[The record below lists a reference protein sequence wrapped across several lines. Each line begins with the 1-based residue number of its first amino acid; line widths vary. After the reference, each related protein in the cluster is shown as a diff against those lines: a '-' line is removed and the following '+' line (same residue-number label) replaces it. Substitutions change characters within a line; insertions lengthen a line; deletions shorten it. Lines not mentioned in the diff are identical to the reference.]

1 VKTILTLAFLLLS
14 LFASAQSRLAKGITF
29 QQLAEITGTQ
39 AGDYFGLFIAVDGN
53 TLVVGAPYA
62 SDNGENRGA
71 AYVYTAANGDWANLT
86 QVATLTPPAGQS
98 GFGFAVAING
108 DTVVVG
114 DDGAAG
120 AVAYVYVNPSGNAA
134 PTAEL
139 TTSASINNGDVITS
153 IGIEGGT
160 IVVGMPAAI
169 PVAHGEGAAFVY
181 VEPPAGWANMTE
193 TAELVSTD
201 LNTSF
206 GWSTSISGRN
216 IIVGATQ
223 AKVEGVEQGS
233 AYLFV
238 EPAAGWSGTWL
249 PTTEFEASNGTKKA
263 AFGTSVSVSGETVA
277 VGAPDEAVGSADNEG
292 AVYMFTEPSS
302 GWPKTMTE
310 TAELSASDA
319 KAGSELGWSVALSG
333 EILVAGA
340 PFERTGQ
347 GFVYVF
353 SEPSGGWQ
361 DGAQAEQIA
370 ASDGSANNNFG
381 YSVSIGGGVIAA
393 SAFGW
398 PAGGDSPDGAAYVFG
413 DNN

>member
-1 VKTILTLAFLLLS
+1 VKKFLTAPFLFVS
-14 LFASAQSRLAKGITF
+14 LFTFAQNRLMPSGQTF
-29 QQLAEITGTQ
+29 EQLAETTG
-39 AGDYFGLFIAVDGN
+39 AEGGAYFGLSTAVQGD
-53 TLVVGAPYA
+53 TLVVGSPLAA
-62 SDNGENRGA
+62 GGGA
-71 AYVYTAANGDWANLT
+71 AYVYTAVGGDWANLT
-86 QVATLTPPAGQS
+86 QIATLTPPSGQS
-98 GFGFAVAING
+98 GFGYAVAVSG
-108 DTVVVG
+108 DTIVVG
-114 DDGAAG
+114 EDGPNG
-120 AVAYVYVNPSGNAA
+120 EAVAYVYVNPSGTSSP

-139 TTSASINNGDVITS
+139 TTSVESGGAITS
-153 IGIEGGT
+153 IGIDGGT
-160 IVVGMPAAI
+160 IVVGMPVAV

-238 EPAAGWSGTWL
+238 EPAAGWSGIWL
-249 PTTEFEASNGTKKA
+249 PMTEFEASNGTKKA

-292 AVYMFTEPSS
+292 AVYMFTQPSS

-310 TAELSASDA
+310 TVELTATDA
-319 KAGSELGWSVALSG
+319 KAGSELGWSIGLSG
-333 EILVAGA
+333 KTLAAGA
-340 PFERTGQ
+340 PFEHMGQ

-398 PAGGDSPDGAAYVFG
+398 PSGGANPDGAAYVFG
-413 DNN
+413 KDE

>member
-1 VKTILTLAFLLLS
+1 
-14 LFASAQSRLAKGITF
+14 
-29 QQLAEITGTQ
+29 
-39 AGDYFGLFIAVDGN
+39 
-53 TLVVGAPYA
+53 
-62 SDNGENRGA
+62 
-71 AYVYTAANGDWANLT
+71 
-86 QVATLTPPAGQS
+86 
-98 GFGFAVAING
+98 
-108 DTVVVG
+108 
-114 DDGAAG
+114 
-120 AVAYVYVNPSGNAA
+120 VNPSGNAA